1 MKTIRL
7 IIMSNESGSNETVL
21 FTEDFE
27 TPAANYCSQ
36 DQIVN
41 FDQGVEVELPSNFP
55 MGFELST

>member
-1 MKTIRL
+1 
-7 IIMSNESGSNETVL
+7 MSNESGSNETVL